1 MPNTTSNIRIVLV
14 ETAGARNLGSVA
26 RVMKNF
32 GLSEAEFKQLQE
44 ALQQG
49 DQRLF
54 EQIFL
59 SHFERCR
66 SLLTIKYSAP
76 PGDTYDVV
84 MWSLIQFRHLLVE
97 GKVAYGNLEAYFM
110 RIAVSKYLRE
120 QNSGKE
126 IPTATLPEELDLP
139 TPYLEDEETLAVLAK
154 AWSRLGDICRQLLK
168 GFYYD
173 KLDLRSIT
181 ALIGDSSEANT
192 RQRKVRCI
200 KELRKIFFELEG

>member
-1 MPNTTSNIRIVLV
+1 MS
-14 ETAGARNLGSVA
+14 ARPTPVN
-26 RVMKNF
+26 KNF
-32 GLSEAEFKQLQE
+32 GLSEAEFKRLQD
-44 ALQQG
+44 ALKQGNQQ
-49 DQRLF
+49 LF

-66 SLLTIKYSAP
+66 SLLVVKYGARQN
-76 PGDTYDVV
+76 DAYDVV
-84 MWSLIQFRHLLVE
+84 MWSLVQFRHLLLA

-110 RIAVSKYLRE
+110 RIAVSKYLRD

-126 IPTATLPEELDLP
+126 IPTETLPEELDFP
-139 TPYLEDEETLAVLAK
+139 THYLEDEETLAVLAK
-154 AWSRLGDICRQLLK
+154 AWSKLGDICRKLLQ

-200 KELRKIFFELEG
+200 KELRKLFFELE